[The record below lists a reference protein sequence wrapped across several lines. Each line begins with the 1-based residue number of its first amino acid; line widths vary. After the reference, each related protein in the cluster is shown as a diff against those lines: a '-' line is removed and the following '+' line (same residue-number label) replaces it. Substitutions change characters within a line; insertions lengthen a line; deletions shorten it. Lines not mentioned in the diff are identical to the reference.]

1 MTTAPHRPAL
11 ISKPV
16 SLDSGLK
23 KTGERVFVSPRVVD
37 EQAFNEF
44 SMELRGLIDEV
55 RAAQA
60 ELDSSRAAASETAKD
75 LSGSQSKYR
84 QHLELTTKL
93 LKALTAKSAEVEQ
106 TMTKLDGFASRAEQI
121 ERRAAGSLDEK
132 MSAFE
137 ASLEERLK
145 RAEAAYGDQLA
156 AMETRFEQQRSRL
169 EREMAEMEDQFRAR
183 IDEQRASI
191 EAEVTAQI
199 EQARVDLSE
208 RATETARTTIDRL
221 TGERE
226 AATNTIA
233 ELETARLEL
242 AAATG
247 EQLENTLDQLREAC
261 GIAAKFVGWDPA
273 DPESNPDQPTEGSL
287 GELLRR
293 SVKTKE
299 DADWAVR
306 RLGSLRDQAKAAA
319 EELGETLESSIT
331 LLDQLHTQ
339 RKRVDGEVGEAIQRT
354 EAIGEAIAQ
363 REQRLTELV
372 LPLNETAERAEQAMR
387 DLCGGMSGAAE
398 LLADCQ
404 TSQERLGE
412 LATVVRG
419 LAEML
424 EPWRDVMLGD
434 TAPDQL
440 PPPLA
445 AVVERFEEQF
455 GQDLIRMADTIESLL
470 SKAGAES
477 RA

>member
-1 MTTAPHRPAL
+1 MTTAPHHPAL

-16 SLDSGLK
+16 RMESGLK

-55 RAAQA
+55 RAVQS
-60 ELDSSRAAASETAKD
+60 ELDSSRSAAAETAKE

-106 TMTKLDGFASRAEQI
+106 TLAKLEARSARVEQI
-121 ERRAAGSLDEK
+121 EQRIAGSLDEK
-132 MSAFE
+132 IAVFE
-137 ASLEERLK
+137 ASLDDRLK
-145 RAEAAYGDQLA
+145 RAEESYGERLTA
-156 AMETRFEQQRSRL
+156 LESRFEERRSGI
-169 EREMAEMEDQFRAR
+169 EREMGEMEEQFRAR
-183 IDEQRASI
+183 IEEQRASL
-191 EAEVTAQI
+191 EAAVTEQI

-208 RATETARTTIDRL
+208 RATETARATIDRL
-221 TGERE
+221 SEERE
-226 AATNTIA
+226 AATGTIA
-233 ELETARLEL
+233 ELETARREL

-247 EQLENTLDQLREAC
+247 ASLEHTLDQIREAC
-261 GIAAKFVGWDPA
+261 GIAAKLVGWDPA

-319 EELGETLESSIT
+319 EELGESIEASIT

-339 RKRVDGEVGEAIQRT
+339 RRRVDGEVGEALQRT
-354 EAIGEAIAQ
+354 EAAGQAIQQ
-363 REQRLTELV
+363 RERQLTELV
-372 LPLNETAERAEQAMR
+372 LPLNEAAERAEQVMR

-404 TSQERLGE
+404 TSRERLGE

-419 LAEML
+419 LAELL
-424 EPWRDVMLGD
+424 EPWREVMLGD
-434 TAPDQL
+434 GAPDQL
-440 PPPLA
+440 PTPLA

-455 GQDLIRMADTIESLL
+455 GEDLMRMAETIESLL
-470 SKAGAES
+470 SRAGAES